1 MGVAAC
7 IVLVYP
13 LTKVSLAKLCVLSL
27 VTQNGTG
34 RGPSHTAENRG
45 PRGSVT
51 APRRQSQSR
60 SRGVRV
66 NVNLLLRQMKHYVDQ
81 AIFAITFT
89 TAK

>member
-34 RGPSHTAENRG
+34 RGRHTRRRSAGHEARSPPRVVSPSHGLA
-45 PRGSVT
+45 V
-51 APRRQSQSR
+51 
-60 SRGVRV
+60 
-66 NVNLLLRQMKHYVDQ
+66 YV
-81 AIFAITFT
+81 
-89 TAK
+89 